1 MAALL
6 AAFQCLPLHHAVAG
20 PGDGQ
25 AAQEVPWPTS
35 WWPVSTPE
43 DQGMDS
49 ASLARLIENVGD
61 CDRAKLFLKT
71 FGAPGSR
78 IRMYEQGSQN

>member
-6 AAFQCLPLHHAVAG
+6 AAFQCFPLHHAAAG

-35 WWPVSTPE
+35 WWPLSTPE

-49 ASLARLIENVGD
+49 ASLARLID
-61 CDRAKLFLKT
+61 TPHAKWCSLMIRLKMVLET
-71 FGAPGSR
+71 CWTHVPLG
-78 IRMYEQGSQN
+78 